1 MKAAKCLIICLMTLL
16 IISFPFR
23 TFSYGTEAAA
33 ANYKYARAD
42 ARDIYF
48 CERKD
53 LKYALFT
60 IPYTYCVE
68 ILSTDGEWYYVK
80 YAEDS
85 GLYRALY
92 GYCLSTNLTP
102 VEEPPENKYLNRTV
116 TVTFKADT
124 SVGSLPVL
132 NELNV
137 TAAFYGTY
145 YAGASAYSYVLYD
158 GGFGY
163 VYGANDDYP
172 LNETPSASTPEP
184 EPPEQKEKDSKLL
197 IAVALTALAAAAL
210 IILYFA
216 SRKSR
221 YFRPDR

>member
-1 MKAAKCLIICLMTLL
+1 MKAAKFLICCLLAVL
-16 IISFPFR
+16 IVFLPFR
-23 TFSYGTEAAA
+23 VFGGETGAAA
-33 ANYKYARAD
+33 TYRYARAD
-42 ARDIYF
+42 AKDVYF

-53 LKYALFT
+53 LKYAMFT
-60 IPYTYCVE
+60 IPYTYCVD
-68 ILSTDGEWYYVK
+68 ILSSDGEWYYVK

-92 GYCLSTNLTP
+92 GYCLAENLTP
-102 VEEPPENKYLNRTV
+102 VETPPENKYLNMTV

-124 SVGSLPVL
+124 PPVGSLPVL
-132 NELNV
+132 GDMTV
-137 TAAFYGTY
+137 TAAYYGTY

-158 GGFGY
+158 GNFGY

-172 LNETPSASTPEP
+172 LNKTDETVDPTPAP
-184 EPPEQKEKDSKLL
+184 APKEKNSKLV
-197 IAVALTALAAAAL
+197 IALALTAVAAAAL

-221 YFRPDR
+221 YFHPDR